1 MGGLAAMVERMRTGD
16 GSLQKL
22 MSDPQLYDQ
31 FLKAVVDLQYLLND
45 VRQSPGKYQPN
56 INVRVF

>member
-1 MGGLAAMVERMRTGD
+1 MSGLAAMVARMRTGD

-22 MSDPQLYDQ
+22 MSDPELYDQ
-31 FLKAVVDLQYLLND
+31 FLKAVVDLQSLLND
-45 VRQSPGKYQPN
+45 VRQSPGKYKPT